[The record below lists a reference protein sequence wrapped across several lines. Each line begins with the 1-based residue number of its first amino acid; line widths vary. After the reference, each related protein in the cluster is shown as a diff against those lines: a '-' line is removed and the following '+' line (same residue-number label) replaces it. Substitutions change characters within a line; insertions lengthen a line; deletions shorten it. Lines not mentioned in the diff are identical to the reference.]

1 MTITPGPNNVMVT
14 ASGVNF
20 GYKKTLPH
28 ILGITFGFPVMIVLI
43 GLGLGS
49 VFISFPVIH
58 HILKYIGAT
67 YLLYLAWKIAT
78 FSNVNNN
85 GDRNKPF
92 TFWQAVI
99 FQWVNPKAWTM
110 ALTAVTVYTPDTTL
124 PAIALVALVFGAI
137 NLPSVSTWTLL
148 GQQMARF
155 LTSSAR
161 LTAFNWTMA
170 ALLIASLYPVVFP

>member
-1 MTITPGPNNVMVT
+1 
-14 ASGVNF
+14 
-20 GYKKTLPH
+20 
-28 ILGITFGFPVMIVLI
+28 
-43 GLGLGS
+43 
-49 VFISFPVIH
+49 
-58 HILKYIGAT
+58 
-67 YLLYLAWKIAT
+67 
-78 FSNVNNN
+78 
-85 GDRNKPF
+85 
-92 TFWQAVI
+92 
-99 FQWVNPKAWTM
+99 M